1 MTSWDMWWRKDGEG
15 IMEEMVKKKK
25 KRGGQGQLVEKQV
38 ITAGFY
44 LASK

>member
-25 KRGGQGQLVEKQV
+25 RGSGPACGKTGDNGWVLFGK
-38 ITAGFY
+38 
-44 LASK
+44 